1 MAELSRQRGD
11 TIIEVLMAVT
21 IFSMIAIGSLSVMN
35 RGLSI
40 SQYSLEI
47 TQVRQQLDKQ
57 AELLRFVHSQ
67 SRLGD
72 EKFTDVWDDATSGM
86 SGGLENRI
94 GIEQCPDS
102 FPDGGFALAVDE
114 ESKLIKSI
122 SAPAGTYTQPVTFAR
137 VDGSSSQGI
146 SIQLSKVEGGAAYD
160 AHIQAC
166 WYGPG
171 QQSPATLGT
180 IVRLYDP
187 SI

>member
-11 TIIEVLMAVT
+11 TIIEVLVAVT
-21 IFSMIAIGSLSVMN
+21 VFSMIAIGSLSIMN
-35 RGLSI
+35 QGLSI

-57 AELLRFVHSQ
+57 AELLRFVHSRSQ
-67 SRLGD
+67 LGD
-72 EKFTDVWDDATSGM
+72 EEFTGIWGDAVSGM
-86 SGGLENRI
+86 SGGLEDRI

-102 FPDGGFALAVDE
+102 FPDGGFVLAVDE
-114 ESKLIKSI
+114 ESRLIKSI
-122 SAPAGTYTQPVTFAR
+122 SAPVGIYEQPATFAR
-137 VDGSSSQGI
+137 VDSNGSQGM

-166 WYGPG
+166 WHGPG
-171 QQSPATLGT
+171 QQAPATLGT

-187 SI
+187 SA